1 VTKPHVLFNLTLHGH
16 QPVGNLPWVLE
27 ECYEKSYGPFLDLAA
42 RFPAIRFSYHL
53 SGCLLE
59 WLLRHHPE
67 HLELLRTM
75 VERGQVELV
84 GGAFYEAIL
93 ASIPRRDALAQINLQ
108 REFMREHFGVDS
120 RGVWLAERVWEPALP
135 SLLARAGIKYTLL
148 DDTHFLAAGLRSE
161 DLHGYFLT
169 EDQGELLALFPILK
183 SLRYTIPFGEIE
195 DSLKILRDVAERA
208 PGTMLA
214 YGDDVEKF
222 GVWPETFAHCYEKK
236 WLARFLSALQ
246 DNLAWIKL
254 VTLAE
259 TIDTLPPRGVI
270 YPPETSYVEMN
281 EWALPADLGPL
292 CAKLRA
298 QVGKDPALAPA
309 LPFVRGASWRN
320 FKVKYP
326 EIRRLYGRSLH
337 ISRMMAALPDSP
349 RAEEAR
355 RELYR
360 GQCNCP
366 YWHGIFGGHYL
377 PHLREGVWRHLLRAE
392 KLADEISPLG
402 GRLVCERA
410 DIDLDGREELFL
422 RNDHLGVVIAPTGG
436 RVLELDLRAWD
447 LNLFSVLAR
456 RREAYHADLAQAAA
470 HAAGHD
476 DAEHTKSIHD
486 VKRLKDP
493 ELARALAY
501 DAYEHLGFTDVLLA
515 EKPDPAAF
523 LAGAVR
529 DEYGI
534 HGKPWQHGTGL
545 EGTTAWARLRLDDA
559 ALPVRITKHF
569 ALDGP
574 SLSVA
579 YTIENPHGSAWR
591 GFLAVEVPL
600 ALQTGT
606 SPRRVWRGRKG
617 EILGSLGTPLA
628 GIAHGLG
635 VADWDHDLGIEFE
648 AEGAEL
654 MSYAVRTVSQSES
667 GFEGVFQNAVVVF
680 LYDLA
685 LEPGAVRKWDIALSA
700 TRAPVTA
707 DAGVR
712 V

>member
-1 VTKPHVLFNLTLHGH
+1 MTKPYVLFNLTLHGH

-27 ECYEKSYGPFLDLAA
+27 ECYEKCYGPFLELAA

-59 WLLRHHPE
+59 WLLQHRPE
-67 HLELLRTM
+67 HIDLLRTM

-93 ASIPRRDALAQINLQ
+93 ASIPRRDALAQIAMQ
-108 REFMREHFGVDS
+108 REFMQEHFGVDS
-120 RGVWLAERVWEPALP
+120 RGVWLAERVWEPSLP
-135 SLLARAGIKYTLL
+135 SLLARAGVKYTLL
-148 DDTHFLAAGLRSE
+148 DDTHFLAAGLKSA

-169 EDQGELLALFPILK
+169 EDQGDLLALFPILK

-222 GVWPETFAHCYEKK
+222 GVWPDTFEHCYEKK
-236 WLARFLSALQ
+236 WLTRFLSALQ
-246 DNLAWIKL
+246 DNLPWIKL
-254 VTLAE
+254 VTLRE
-259 TIDTLPPRGVI
+259 TIESLPPRGVI

-281 EWALPADLGPL
+281 EWALPADLGPV
-292 CAKLRA
+292 CAKVRKVVA
-298 QVGKDPALAPA
+298 DDPALVPA
-309 LPFVRGASWRN
+309 LPFVRGSSWRN

-377 PHLREGVWRHLLRAE
+377 PHLREGVWQHLLRAE
-392 KLADEISPLG
+392 KIAEELSPLG
-402 GRLVCERA
+402 NGIVCDRI
-410 DIDLDGREELFL
+410 DIDLDGQDEIFL
-422 RNDHLGVVIAPTGG
+422 RNECLGAVVAPTGG
-436 RVLELDLRAWD
+436 RILELDLRAWD
-447 LNLFSVLAR
+447 LNLFSVLSR
-456 RREAYHADLAQAAA
+456 RKEAYHEDLK
-470 HAAGHD
+470 HAA
-476 DAEHTKSIHD
+476 EHASTETTKSIHD

-493 ELARALAY
+493 DLVRALSY
-501 DAYEHLGFTDVLLA
+501 DQYEHLGFGDLLLA
-515 EKPDPAAF
+515 AKPTPQAF
-523 LAGAVR
+523 LAGEIG
-529 DEYGI
+529 DEYGL
-534 HGKPWQHGTGL
+534 HAKRWQHAAGI
-545 EGTTAWARLRLDDA
+545 EGAAAWVRLHLDDPA
-559 ALPVRITKHF
+559 VPIRITKRIKIEG
-569 ALDGP
+569 ATLD
-574 SLSVA
+574 A
-579 YTIENPHGSAWR
+579 DYTVENAQREAWH

-606 SPRRVWRGRKG
+606 SPRRVWRGPRG
-617 EILGSLGTPLA
+617 EILGSLGVSLS
-628 GIAHGLG
+628 GIAQRVG
-635 VADWDHDLGIEFE
+635 VADWDHDLGIELQ

-667 GFEGVFQNAVVVF
+667 GFEGVFQNAVAVF
-680 LYDLA
+680 VYDLT
-685 LEPGAVRKWDIALSA
+685 LEPGQVRRWDISLSA
-700 TRAPVTA
+700 TRAPVLT
-707 DAGVR
+707 DAGVK